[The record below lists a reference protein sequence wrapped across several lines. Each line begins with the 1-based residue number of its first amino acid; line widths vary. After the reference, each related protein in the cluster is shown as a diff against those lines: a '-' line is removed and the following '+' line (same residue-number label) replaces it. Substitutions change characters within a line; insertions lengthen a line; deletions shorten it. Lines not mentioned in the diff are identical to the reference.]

1 MSEERRQS
9 LLKQLSESQDPVKG
23 QDLADAHGVS
33 RQVIVQDIAL
43 LRAMGHPIVGSSS
56 GYRIQRPHSGKGLL
70 KTLVSR
76 HEGSEAM
83 EKELRLLVSYGVKI
97 LDVVVDH
104 PVYGEIV
111 APLMIATAAD
121 VDAFMEK
128 VEKAQA
134 MPLAVLT
141 NGEHIHTIE
150 VPSEKIYTLVLEEL
164 EREGF

>member
-1 MSEERRQS
+1 MSEKRRQS
-9 LLKQLSESQDPVKG
+9 LLKQLSESEQPLKG
-23 QDLADAHGVS
+23 QDLADTYGVS

-56 GYRIQRPHSGKGLL
+56 GYRIQRPHSGQGLL

-76 HEGSEAM
+76 HEGREAM
-83 EKELRLLVSYGVKI
+83 EKELHLLVSYGVKI
-97 LDVVVDH
+97 LDVIVDH

-111 APLMIATAAD
+111 APLMIETPAD
-121 VDAFMEK
+121 VEAFMKK
-128 VEKAQA
+128 VESVQA
-134 MPLAVLT
+134 IPLAVLT

-150 VPSEKIYTLVLEEL
+150 VPSEKIYALVLEEL

>member
-9 LLKQLSESQDPVKG
+9 LLKQLNESNRPLKG
-23 QDLADAHGVS
+23 QDLADTHGVS

-56 GYRIQRPHSGKGLL
+56 GYRMQRPHSGKGLL

-76 HEGSEAM
+76 HSGMEAM
-83 EKELRLLVSYGVKI
+83 ERELNLLVSYGVKI
-97 LDVVVDH
+97 LDVIVDH

-111 APLMIATAAD
+111 APLMIETSDD
-121 VDAFMEK
+121 VQAFMEK
-128 VEKAQA
+128 VQKAQA
-134 MPLAVLT
+134 TPLAVLT

-150 VPSEKIYTLVLEEL
+150 VPSEKIYSLILEEL